1 MTLRPLSCL
10 LALTGLLLVLT
21 ACTEASAAQA
31 EPSPTVKT
39 STSIPT
45 ATEAPSPTPFGGTFA
60 QLGPL
65 PKTCPAGAISRLKP
79 ISSQFGLAAGAG
91 PAWAIG
97 ISSHNQDSLALVWI
111 GEDTSDHT
119 QYGWGHTLLWVVAT
133 PVQGAVTI
141 HGVNLQ
147 TGAPVSPDA
156 EYAEPSSTPTALI
169 LNPNDPA
176 VVSQNSNRDD
186 QWTQFPGGL
195 TIPGAGCY
203 GLSATWPGGSWH
215 LTFAAGRQ

>member
-1 MTLRPLSCL
+1 M
-10 LALTGLLLVLT
+10 
-21 ACTEASAAQA
+21 
-31 EPSPTVKT
+31 
-39 STSIPT
+39 
-45 ATEAPSPTPFGGTFA
+45 
-60 QLGPL
+60 
-65 PKTCPAGAISRLKP
+65 
-79 ISSQFGLAAGAG
+79 
-91 PAWAIG
+91 
-97 ISSHNQDSLALVWI
+97 
-111 GEDTSDHT
+111 
-119 QYGWGHTLLWVVAT
+119 
-133 PVQGAVTI
+133 QGAVTI

-147 TGAPVSPDA
+147 TGVPVSPDA

-215 LTFAAGRQ
+215 LSFAAGRQ

>member
-10 LALTGLLLVLT
+10 MALTVLLVLT
-21 ACTEASAAQA
+21 ACTEASAPQA

-45 ATEAPSPTPFGGTFA
+45 ATEAPSPIPFGGTFA

-65 PKTCPAGAISRLKP
+65 PKTCPAGAISRLNP

-111 GEDTSDHT
+111 GDDTSDHT
-119 QYGWGHTLLWVVAT
+119 QYGWGHKLLWVVAT
-133 PVQGAVTI
+133 HVQGAVTI

-176 VVSQNSNRDD
+176 IVSQNGNRDD

-195 TIPGAGCY
+195 TIPGAACY
-203 GLSATWPGGSWH
+203 GLSVTWPGGSWH